1 MSDGPSTT
9 HRDPLEGSLGH
20 IAAIVAVEERPP
32 DVITAFTRSAGA
44 RTKRSSEDTQFAFFE
59 RVHLRAEDRR
69 AATNLLG
76 VVLRDKAISTLRGP
90 GYLLRNVKFGTWPIT
105 ARVEDKENRAGS
117 PISWTG
123 DQVAKGMIDFSTL
136 EGNSKIMTWA
146 DASDDPGWIEMT
158 WIVADPGSGKMV
170 DACNILEAT
179 WESPDGA
186 VTPLDGFLDPY
197 FQEVYPDGD
206 TIPLFSRFVDEIG
219 ADSVSDYVDRLTE
232 EVYEFTVTRPNY
244 GRAARRMYNI
254 FRLTGRYTEAALI
267 REIFDG
273 PTTALYQVA
282 VSLRNLHETKE
293 AAAGFELGGMV
304 TQVDQLIM
312 SAIAALE
319 PRSETEV
326 VDTLLQLREAI
337 NTTGRTASALR
348 IAEARTDAMSAV
360 DKYYRR
366 ALIAVPG
373 MTEYLASLTDPGGS
387 DRSDPREARRDPD
400 G

>member
-1 MSDGPSTT
+1 
-9 HRDPLEGSLGH
+9 LEGSLGH

-32 DVITAFTRSAGA
+32 DVITAFTLSAGA

-59 RVHLRAEDRR
+59 RVHLRAENRG

-76 VVLRDKAISTLRGP
+76 VVLRDKAISTVRGP
-90 GYLLRNVKFGTWPIT
+90 SYLLRNVKFGTWPIT
-105 ARVEDKENRAGS
+105 VRVEEKKIRTGS
-117 PISWTG
+117 PISWTR
-123 DQVAKGMIDFSTL
+123 DQVARGMINFSTL
-136 EGNSKIMTWA
+136 EGNSNTLTWA
-146 DASDDPGWIEMT
+146 DASDDPGWIEMD
-158 WIVADPGSGKMV
+158 WIFADPESGKMV
-170 DACNILEAT
+170 DACNVLEAT

-197 FQEVYPDGD
+197 FQEVYPDVD

-244 GRAARRMYNI
+244 GKAARRMYNI
-254 FRLTGRYTEAALI
+254 FRLTGRYTEAARI
-267 REIFDG
+267 RAIFDG

-326 VDTLLQLREAI
+326 VDTLIQLREAI
-337 NTTGRTASALR
+337 NTTGGTASALR

-373 MTEYLASLTDPGGS
+373 MTEYLASLTDPGRC
-387 DRSDPREARRDPD
+387 DRSDPRDALRDPD